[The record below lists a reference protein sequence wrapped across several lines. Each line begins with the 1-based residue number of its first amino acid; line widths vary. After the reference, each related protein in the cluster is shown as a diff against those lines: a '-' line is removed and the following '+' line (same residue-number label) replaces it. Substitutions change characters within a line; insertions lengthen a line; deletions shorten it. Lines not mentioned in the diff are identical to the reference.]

1 MSLNLALSTALT
13 GLLTS
18 QEAMNSVSSNIANV
32 NTAGY
37 TRKTYNPESVVLAG
51 KGAGVQAG
59 QITRHVEQG
68 ILDDMRQAK
77 GVFSQLSTT
86 NDFMSRIQ
94 DIFGTTS
101 DNNSLSHV
109 VNDLSEQFNLL
120 GLETDKGNQ
129 ADEVVRAG
137 QEVSNKLNL
146 MTQQIQALRTDADN
160 QVSSVVGQVNSILDS
175 IDSLNDK
182 ISLATATNNTSTAD
196 LLDKRDMQLNA
207 LSQLMDITYYE
218 RESGAVSVFTTSGV
232 TLVDNQPNYLSHTP
246 LSSVQPWDSATD
258 GFSGITV
265 AGQDITSQLR
275 SGKLKGLVDVRDGE
289 LNNLQA
295 QVDELSQTMM
305 DKVNQVHNRGT
316 SFPSMQSEYTGTRTF
331 IDSST
336 QRISINNSTADTA
349 IVVFNSDGSQKAST
363 TLRSVIGNV
372 VGGGAAS
379 GGPIT
384 IDQLATNLTSWL
396 QSSSGANLAGATAS
410 VDSNGHF
417 AVSLNGS
424 GYGLAFRD
432 QTSSVPGS
440 ATSDLP
446 ISFDPT
452 NSSGAFQ
459 AYQSDSGF
467 ANFLGLND
475 FYTTNQQPNWMM
487 QSDILPADYTQV
499 GSSVMNF
506 MTTDDSGAVVNHSLT
521 LANGYSLQDIAD
533 RINNDTVLQGKAEIR
548 ASVVQEGNGSRLR
561 IRNVNGNELSITG
574 KSASDNYFAALGLQ
588 PAATGTAGWMQVNS
602 DLQFNPSEVSR
613 GIAQYNTDTGRFYLS
628 AGDNANANDMSKLFS
643 GVQSYD
649 SAGGMTTGS
658 LTFSDYAASI
668 ISGTSSRATTVES
681 TLGYQSSLAQSLEQ
695 KNASISAVNLDEELS
710 QLMVYQQ
717 SYGAAAKVISTTKQ
731 MFDILDSIL

>member
-289 LNNLQA
+289 LNNLQS

-336 QRISINNSTADTA
+336 QRISINNSAADTA

-363 TLRSVIGNV
+363 TLRSVMGDV
-372 VGGGAAS
+372 VNGGAAT
-379 GGPIT
+379 GGPVT

-396 QSSSGANLAGATAS
+396 QSSNGANLAGATAS

-417 AVSLNGS
+417 TVSLNGS

-452 NSSGAFQ
+452 NSGGAFQ

-475 FYTTNQQPNWMM
+475 FYTTNEQPNWMM

-521 LANGYSLQDIAD
+521 LANGFSLQDIAN

-548 ASVVQEGNGSRLR
+548 ASVVQEGTGYRLR

-574 KSASDNYFAALGLQ
+574 KSANDNYFAALGLQ

-602 DLQFNPSEVSR
+602 SLQFNPSEVSR
-613 GIAQYNTDTGRFYLS
+613 GIAQYNTDTGQFYLS
-628 AGDNANANDMSKLFS
+628 AGDNANANDMSRLFS

-668 ISGTSSRATTVES
+668 ISGTSSRATTVEG